1 MHLLTYSRSFFAL
14 TLAGAL
20 AAPSFLSAQ
29 SILLSAGDFTLL
41 GGTAIT
47 STGVTGTLISNG
59 NVGLSP
65 GPTTAITG
73 FPPAVIANGAIIET
87 GGVTGQARLD
97 LIKVSNA
104 LALMPSDENLSNQD
118 LAGMTLAPGVYT
130 FDGAANLNGTLI
142 LDAQGQNGVYW
153 VFQISTALNTSV
165 DSSISFVNFGSNGGS
180 DIGLF
185 WNAGTTIITGA
196 NNQLAGN
203 FLSGTSITLG
213 AGSSGGG
220 RALALSSVTLDNN
233 QLDAFGGAGGS
244 DYTGGLQYDL
254 LGNIV
259 AIPEPAS
266 DGLAF
271 ALLAGLTALC
281 RRNRRC

>member
-1 MHLLTYSRSFFAL
+1 MHILTYSRSFFAL
-14 TLAGAL
+14 TLVAAL

-29 SILLSAGDFTLL
+29 SVLLSAGDFTLL
-41 GGTAIT
+41 GGSGIT
-47 STGVTGTLISNG
+47 STGVIGTQIGNG

-73 FPPAVIANGAIIET
+73 FPPAEIYNGAIIAT
-87 GGVTGQARLD
+87 GDVTGQARAD
-97 LIKVSNA
+97 LIKASTA
-104 LALMPSDENLSNQD
+104 LALMPSDHKLSNQD

-130 FDGAANLNGTLI
+130 FDGAANLNGVLT

-165 DSSISFVNFGSNGGS
+165 DSSISFANFGSNNGS

-203 FLSGTSITLG
+203 FLSGTSITFG

-220 RALALSSVTLDNN
+220 RALALADITLDQN
-233 QLDAFGGAGGS
+233 QLDAFGGPGGS

-266 DGLAF
+266 AGLAF